1 MNLSRT
7 VIILTVDGSPRR
19 QGQAPAREPVNQVV
33 SGTGR
38 GRRLPGVQAPSSGL
52 NVYYPSS
59 AVINQSCSLFRPL
72 HSS

>member
-38 GRRLPGVQAPSSGL
+38 GRRLPGVQASSSGL
-52 NVYYPSS
+52 NVYL
-59 AVINQSCSLFRPL
+59 QQ
-72 HSS
+72 